1 MPSKPVSVSC
11 APSRTPLDRRDVR
24 SPADA
29 DSRQWR
35 PRVVS
40 WLHVGLVTAIVVST
54 VGCFG
59 SSRPPC
65 ELHEVHGTIVFGKKT
80 PVGARI
86 TLAPKDGDWPHDS
99 LPSATVGED
108 GSFRIGTFGRDDG
121 APTGTY
127 VATLQWFPV
136 RADGS
141 VGGNAIPPK
150 YASVAT
156 SPLTVA
162 VTAGSNQV
170 PAIRITR

>member
-1 MPSKPVSVSC
+1 MPSKVVSDSC
-11 APSRTPLDRRDVR
+11 NPSKVPLDRRDVR
-24 SPADA
+24 SATAA
-29 DSRQWR
+29 DSRKWR
-35 PRVVS
+35 ALLVA
-40 WLHVGLVTAIVVST
+40 WLHVGLLTAFVVSN

-59 SSRPPC
+59 SSRPLC
-65 ELHEVHGTIVFGKKT
+65 ELHQVRGTVVFGKKT

-108 GSFRIGTFGRDDG
+108 GSFCIGTFGRDDG
-121 APTGTY
+121 APVGTY

-141 VGGNAIPPK
+141 VGGNAIPPR

-156 SPLTVA
+156 SPLTLAVA
-162 VTAGSNQV
+162 AGSNEL